1 MMAEPGGETMTDGY
15 TEDAA
20 ALAAAV
26 LDEEAKRQAEQAK
39 REAGVV
45 LPDDLLPGVGEEP
58 MSLREAFVV
67 GGKGMAI
74 LLLLLNLVDELPRTI
89 RVLAPDIQRSLGI
102 SDTVLFGV
110 FGFGGVAL
118 VLGTVP
124 MAALADRI
132 RRVALIP
139 IMSGFW
145 AVATFLSG
153 FVVNPFQLFW
163 ATAATGLGQAYRIPV
178 SNSLI
183 TDTYPIQARSR
194 IFAFEGV
201 GRPIGQLLGPLL
213 VGGIAVSIGG
223 DDAWRY
229 AFFILA
235 IPPVLLGLVSLR
247 LREPERGRFEQDAV
261 LSGEDALDVDEL
273 EPSMSTAFARLRKI
287 RTFYALATGIGV
299 VGFALI
305 VVPGQFNLLLDRKY
319 GLDALERGIV
329 ESLIWLG
336 SLVSIPIAGRVFG
349 RKFREDPDSVVR
361 IMGTLIMAAGLLY
374 LVVLPVKTLG
384 LLIFGLALAQALISA
399 ALVAAPMIIAAVS
412 PYRIRTQAFALLPVF
427 IFLMGGFFGGLL
439 GGQIS
444 DVYSNRTAMLIL
456 GPPGA
461 LLGGWLIRRGA
472 HHIRRDISLSVEE
485 LLEEQEEARKIA
497 TGDDEVPALQV
508 RNLDF
513 SYGPVQVLFDVS
525 FDVAPGEVVALLGTN
540 GAGKSTLLRA
550 ISGLG
555 IPDRGVVRLN
565 GRTITYAE
573 AETRFRVGIVQ
584 LRGGAGIF
592 PGLSIGDNLR
602 ASLLGIELEPDEIER
617 RVDAAVDRFPALQ
630 GRLNENA
637 ESLSGGQQQM
647 LALAMTLIQEPE
659 VLLIDELSLG
669 LAPVIVQEL
678 LGVIEQLKMEGQA
691 MVIVEQSLNVA
702 LAFADRAVFM
712 EKGQVRFSGP
722 AQELAERGDLA
733 RAVFLGG
740 EGG

>member
-1 MMAEPGGETMTDGY
+1 MSDEHAD
-15 TEDAA
+15 DAA
-20 ALAAAV
+20 SLAAAV
-26 LDEEAKRQAEQAK
+26 LDEEAKRQAEQAE
-39 REAGVV
+39 RDAGVV
-45 LPDDLLPGVGEEP
+45 LPDDLLPGVGDEP
-58 MSLREAFVV
+58 MSLKEAFAA
-67 GGKGMAI
+67 GGKATAV
-74 LLLLLNLVDELPRTI
+74 LLLLLNLVDELPRTV

-110 FGFGGVAL
+110 LGFGGVAL

-124 MAALADRI
+124 MAAIADRI

-145 AVATFLSG
+145 AVTTFLSG

-163 ATAATGLGQAYRIPV
+163 TTAGTGLGQAYRIPV

-183 TDTYPIQARSR
+183 TDTYPIQARAR

-201 GRPIGQLLGPLL
+201 GRPIGQLLGPLI
-213 VGGIAVSIGG
+213 VGGIAVAIGG

-235 IPPVLLGLVSLR
+235 VPPVLLGLAALR

-319 GLDALERGIV
+319 ALDALERGIV

-336 SLVSIPIAGRVFG
+336 SLVTIPIAGKVFG

-361 IMGTLIMAAGLLY
+361 TMGTLIMAAGAVY
-374 LVVLPVKTLG
+374 LIVLPIKTLG
-384 LLIFGLALAQALISA
+384 LLIVGLAVAQALISA

-444 DVYSNRTAMLIL
+444 DVYGNRTAMLIL

-485 LLEEQEEARKIA
+485 LLEEQEEARRIVA
-497 TGDDEVPALQV
+497 GDVVVPALQV

-525 FDVAPGEVVALLGTN
+525 LEVGPGEVVALLGTN

-573 AETRFRVGIVQ
+573 AETRFRVGVVQ
-584 LRGGAGIF
+584 LRGGAGTF
-592 PGLSIGDNLR
+592 PGLTIGDNLR
-602 ASLLGIELEPDEIER
+602 ASLLGAALDDAEVER
-617 RVDAAVDRFPALQ
+617 RVARAVDRFPALH
-630 GRLNENA
+630 GRLQENA
-637 ESLSGGQQQM
+637 EDLSGGQQQM
-647 LALAMTLIQEPE
+647 LALAMTLVQEPE

-678 LGVIEQLKMEGQA
+678 LGVIEQLKAEGQA

-722 AQELAERGDLA
+722 ARELLERGDLA